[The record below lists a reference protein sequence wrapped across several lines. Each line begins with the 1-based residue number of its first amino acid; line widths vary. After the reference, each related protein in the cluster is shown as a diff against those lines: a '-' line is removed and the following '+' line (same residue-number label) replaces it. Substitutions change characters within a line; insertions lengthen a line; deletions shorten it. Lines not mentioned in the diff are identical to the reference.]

1 LGLGGFDFINQ
12 CKVPMVEYLS
22 EKALAKRW
30 GIDFRTLQKWRCQGI
45 GPPFIKIGIAVRY
58 TPQSIKKFE
67 KEHMHSATNNRR
79 FSHNKTSST
88 TKK

>member
-1 LGLGGFDFINQ
+1 MTEE
-12 CKVPMVEYLS
+12 KYLT
-22 EKALAKRW
+22 EKSLAKRW

-58 TPQSIKKFE
+58 TPESIKKFE
-67 KEHMHSATNNRR
+67 EEQMRSATNKSR
-79 FSHNKTSST
+79 FSHNKIPST

>member
-1 LGLGGFDFINQ
+1 MTEE
-12 CKVPMVEYLS
+12 KYLT
-22 EKALAKRW
+22 EKSLAKKW

-58 TPQSIKKFE
+58 APESIKKFE
-67 KEHMHSATNNRR
+67 EEQMRSATSRSR
-79 FSHNKTSST
+79 FSHNKIPST